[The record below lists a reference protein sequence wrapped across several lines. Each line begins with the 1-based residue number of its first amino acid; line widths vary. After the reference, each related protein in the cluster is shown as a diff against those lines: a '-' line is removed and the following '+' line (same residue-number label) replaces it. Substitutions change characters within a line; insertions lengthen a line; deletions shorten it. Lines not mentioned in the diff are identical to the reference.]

1 MQTVKVKERMRRR
14 SGLAKHGEAM
24 RKYGLSVAFLIVLV
38 AGLMAFEAAR
48 QPSSQG
54 LPMFDSLYRSLQMF
68 FIGFS
73 LPDGAKNNTLLTA
86 ILTFLS
92 YAAVVVS
99 SSAVIAVFARSFG
112 DPVWLRWQ
120 AWRRE
125 HRMPIILGQSEQWRR
140 PRRRAVLLGFGTV
153 NRAVAQSLKA
163 RNYAITAIDER
174 FEEPAQL
181 IARNNGVLLIAG
193 DLTDLSSLE
202 RGRLAAA
209 DIIVVAAGN
218 DVTNIEVAAAAHA
231 LERGANIYAHV
242 ASSSFADDLR
252 ESSDRGFPL
261 AEGIRTFS
269 VKRESA
275 RNLLRRAH
283 LARRA
288 RECNQQCVHLIIVGM
303 GDQGEAILL
312 EALQDGI
319 ANDLHPPRIT
329 VIDKEAAIV
338 AKRFWARWPSLSAT
352 GLPID
357 AAPIIRFVPLDIQSV
372 NFSRLDELE
381 VLEIAGNPATAY
393 VFCCGEDATNLA
405 AGMRLEY
412 AMGLGRC
419 PPATIYLAVWGAGI
433 ETELHDG
440 RDPLGFCKLFGA
452 IQPTIEGATF
462 LVDDE
467 DKLAAELHRA
477 YEQKRRSVAG
487 AGTPERTWSSIPQ
500 TMKEANRRAVRHAH
514 VKLID
519 LDLQW
524 RGMGEAVLP
533 RINTETALT
542 LTAVSE
548 NLDSSAILDGRLAVP
563 PEHLLMAKL
572 AQTEHRRWVVDRALD
587 GWRPVRGVRDNTAR
601 LHPNM
606 VPFDDLEEADQHYD
620 TVLLRALLEGF
631 GAGQEKHVVARP
643 ARRLAHIVAA
653 DGSIAGSIAPETT
666 ELLLVLPSQSYT
678 FSPDGPSPAL
688 IRTIRDWSIRPDAY
702 RLRFVFGQRFSVDI
716 PHSQSAHAA
725 TYLRSIAACVPAD
738 VDVDVIHLYGLGPAA
753 NVPAVVIQDYL
764 DRQLAAPWAPRVPSQ
779 I

>member
-1 MQTVKVKERMRRR
+1 MQTGKAKKRTRRR
-14 SGLAKHGEAM
+14 DGLAKHGEAL
-24 RKYGLSVAFLIVLV
+24 RKYGLSMAFLIVLI
-38 AGLMAFEAAR
+38 AGLLGFEAAR
-48 QPSSQG
+48 QPSSEG

-68 FIGFS
+68 VMGFS
-73 LPDGAKNNTLLTA
+73 LPDGVKNNTWLTA

-92 YAAVVVS
+92 YAAVAVS

-112 DPVWLRWQ
+112 DPVLLRWQ

-125 HRMPIILGQSEQWRR
+125 HGIPGVLRQTEQWRR

-181 IARNNGVLLIAG
+181 IARNNGVLLVAG
-193 DLTDLSSLE
+193 DLTDMSSLE
-202 RGRLAAA
+202 RGRLASA

-218 DVTNIEVAAAAHA
+218 DVTNIEIAAAAHA
-231 LERGANIYAHV
+231 LEQGANIYAHV

-252 ESSDRGFPL
+252 ESSDHGFPL

-283 LARRA
+283 LARKA
-288 RECNQQCVHLIIVGM
+288 RECNQQRVHLVVVGM

-329 VIDKEAAIV
+329 VIDKEADIV
-338 AKRFWARWPSLSAT
+338 AKRFWARWPGLSAV
-352 GLPID
+352 GLPTD

-372 NFSRLDELE
+372 NFSRVAELE
-381 VLEIAGNPATAY
+381 ALEIARNPVTAY

-405 AGMRLEY
+405 AGLRLEN

-419 PPATIYLAVWGAGI
+419 PPATIFLTVWGAGI
-433 ETELHDG
+433 ETELYDD

-452 IQPTIEGATF
+452 VQPTMEGATF
-462 LVDDE
+462 LVNDE

-477 YEQKRRSVAG
+477 YEQKRRGGAG
-487 AGTPERTWSSIPQ
+487 ARTPERAWSSMPQ

-533 RINTETALT
+533 KINTETALT
-542 LTAVSE
+542 LTAVPE

-563 PEHLLMAKL
+563 SEHRLMAKL
-572 AQTEHRRWVVDRALD
+572 AETEHRRWVVDRAMD
-587 GWRPVRGVRDNTAR
+587 GWQPVRGVRDNTAR

-606 VPFDDLEEADQHYD
+606 VPFNDLEEADQHYD
-620 TVLLRALLEGF
+620 TVLLRALLEDF
-631 GAGQEKHVVARP
+631 GAGEEKHMVARP
-643 ARRLAHIVAA
+643 ARRSAHIVAA
-653 DGSIAGSIAPETT
+653 DGSIAGPIAPDTT
-666 ELLLVLPSQSYT
+666 ELLLVLPAQSYR
-678 FSPDGPSPAL
+678 FPPDGPSPTL
-688 IRTIRDWSIRPDAY
+688 IRTIRDWSTRPDAC
-702 RLRFVFGQRFSVDI
+702 RLRLVLGQRFGVDI
-716 PHSQSAHAA
+716 PHSHAAHAA
-725 TYLRSIAACVPAD
+725 TYLRSIAACIPAD
-738 VDVDVIHLYGLGPAA
+738 VDLDVIHLYGVGPAA
-753 NVPAVVIQDYL
+753 NVPPAEIQDYL
-764 DRQLAAPWAPRVPSQ
+764 DRQLAAP
-779 I
+779 